1 MQLELVLRRCVGGGS
16 RFRVELVVAD
26 ELLLN
31 NRFTFSSLNH
41 FFASAFPAVPLSSSK
56 KYRSAIPIERS
67 RTISCVYDVSRR
79 WRWRWRWR
87 RRFEFARSSAV
98 PKRKVRREIVR
109 LVPGRP
115 SVAPRSLFVQ
125 RAQVSLY
132 EGTRVPGVLGAMR
145 IHLYTVP
152 VSASAD
158 AAESERTSVPL
169 CRILVG
175 PEAYW

>member
-1 MQLELVLRRCVGGGS
+1 MTSNLLVFSQRRICFKNTS
-16 RFRVELVVAD
+16 
-26 ELLLN
+26 
-31 NRFTFSSLNH
+31 
-41 FFASAFPAVPLSSSK
+41 
-56 KYRSAIPIERS
+56 
-67 RTISCVYDVSRR
+67 
-79 WRWRWRWR
+79 
-87 RRFEFARSSAV
+87 
-98 PKRKVRREIVR
+98 
-109 LVPGRP
+109 
-115 SVAPRSLFVQ
+115 SLFVQ

>member
-1 MQLELVLRRCVGGGS
+1 MSPCLQFWSWLHELDSRETSTQEDSEDADEVKEEQGQICSLDHLRINFFSNRSLGTSKMQLELVLRRCVGGGS

-115 SVAPRSLFVQ
+115 SVAPRS
-125 RAQVSLY
+125 
-132 EGTRVPGVLGAMR
+132 
-145 IHLYTVP
+145 
-152 VSASAD
+152 
-158 AAESERTSVPL
+158 
-169 CRILVG
+169 
-175 PEAYW
+175 